1 MLKPSWLLQV
11 VFSVFLFFDA
21 YFGLIHNKGIIT
33 SLGLLTG
40 EIKWLTLFVEM
51 MAGILLLVRIILNQ
65 IDNRWKSTVIIFT
78 PIIVTLVGFV
88 VLDFLLTGLGRSATL
103 NFNLSSLGSSGLYW
117 SAVYISIAIGLT
129 ITYKVQRFANFA
141 QAEMMLFGAYVALTL
156 MWSDRFFPISNAPKD
171 GSLNWELIIWS
182 GISAFIITGIIG
194 LIIDKVV
201 YKRFR
206 NKMATP
212 QVMMIASLGVSM
224 VLRAILYMQQHLM
237 TNHLL

>member
-212 QVMMIASLGVSM
+212 QVMICL
-224 VLRAILYMQQHLM
+224 LY
-237 TNHLL
+237 TSPSPRD

>member
-1 MLKPSWLLQV
+1 MLKPSWLLLV

-88 VLDFLLTGLGRSATL
+88 VLDFLLTGLG
-103 NFNLSSLGSSGLYW
+103 LS
-117 SAVYISIAIGLT
+117 
-129 ITYKVQRFANFA
+129 
-141 QAEMMLFGAYVALTL
+141 
-156 MWSDRFFPISNAPKD
+156 
-171 GSLNWELIIWS
+171 LIHI
-182 GISAFIITGIIG
+182 
-194 LIIDKVV
+194 
-201 YKRFR
+201 
-206 NKMATP
+206 
-212 QVMMIASLGVSM
+212 
-224 VLRAILYMQQHLM
+224 
-237 TNHLL
+237 

>member
-1 MLKPSWLLQV
+1 MNAIWQRWMLKPSWLLQV

-51 MAGILLLVRIILNQ
+51 MAGILLLVRIILKQ
-65 IDNRWKSTVIIFT
+65 IDIRWKSTVIIFT

-129 ITYKVQRFANFA
+129 ITY
-141 QAEMMLFGAYVALTL
+141 
-156 MWSDRFFPISNAPKD
+156 
-171 GSLNWELIIWS
+171 
-182 GISAFIITGIIG
+182 
-194 LIIDKVV
+194 
-201 YKRFR
+201 
-206 NKMATP
+206 
-212 QVMMIASLGVSM
+212 
-224 VLRAILYMQQHLM
+224 
-237 TNHLL
+237 

>member
-194 LIIDKVV
+194 L
-201 YKRFR
+201 
-206 NKMATP
+206 
-212 QVMMIASLGVSM
+212 SL
-224 VLRAILYMQQHLM
+224 IHI
-237 TNHLL
+237 

>member
-65 IDNRWKSTVIIFT
+65 IDIRWKSTVIIFT
-78 PIIVTLVGFV
+78 PIIVTLVGFI

-103 NFNLSSLGSSGLYW
+103 NFNLSSLGSSSLYW

-212 QVMMIASLGVSM
+212 QVMMIASLGC
-224 VLRAILYMQQHLM
+224 LLY
-237 TNHLL
+237 TSPSPRD